1 MIEFEPIN
9 EPSGGRINI
18 SIREPGEWF
27 DSPDY
32 HVFIGGGGI
41 RSVIGS
47 VKTLGE
53 ARDLT
58 RTGIVRELTR
68 IVANTEE
75 RRAFYQA
82 ALDAFQSIG
91 PVEIKKEVSVVNVNG
106 DGLIGFYDDS
116 ILLNQGTAI
125 HDSVQELEELV
136 LKVRTPDPDW
146 GLFSVY
152 ELKSIDEKG
161 YTHGRS

>member
-1 MIEFEPIN
+1 MKIDGLRVYAPPKGENNDWRPFGEAF
-9 EPSGGRINI
+9 
-18 SIREPGEWF
+18 REALATE
-27 DSPDY
+27 S
-32 HVFIGGGGI
+32 GI